1 MRCCMKK
8 IYEKIE
14 IELIYFSEDIVTQSI
29 EKDDVED
36 DIFEPID

>member
-1 MRCCMKK
+1 MKK

-29 EKDDVED
+29 EKDYVEE
-36 DIFEPID
+36 DIFEPIG

>member
-1 MRCCMKK
+1 MKK

>member
-1 MRCCMKK
+1 MKK

-36 DIFEPID
+36 DIFEPLG